1 MTPACGYPN
10 RVDRL
15 TEKIN
20 IPILPHLVGKFLYS
34 QLNPDSI
41 NPLDNL
47 PLSELPV
54 ADPHSFHIFHSSV
67 AEYYSPSD
75 YSGDG
80 GRCSER
86 IRAAPSW
93 QNRGSRQDCLF
104 VSKDPTTHGMASMEA
119 ARAVLFLS
127 FTHKGKKY
135 PCVLVEWFTTRPER
149 CPRTGMW
156 IVDRDYEY
164 DGSRST
170 ELVHLDTVIRGAHLI
185 PVFGEGFVSTD
196 LACDDSLD
204 TYDSFYVNQYAD
216 HNMFEII

>member
-1 MTPACGYPN
+1 MTPARSYPN

-41 NPLDNL
+41 NPLDNI

-54 ADPHSFHIFHSSV
+54 ADPRSFHIFHSSV

-86 IRAAPSW
+86 IRAVWSW
-93 QNRGSRQDCLF
+93 KNRGSRRDCLF
-104 VSKDPTTHGMASMEA
+104 VSKDTTTHGMASMEA
-119 ARAVLFLS
+119 ARAILFLS
-127 FTHKGKKY
+127 FTHQGKKY
-135 PCVLVEWFTTRPER
+135 PCVLVEWFTTRPEH

-156 IVDRDYEY
+156 IID
-164 DGSRST
+164 
-170 ELVHLDTVIRGAHLI
+170 
-185 PVFGEGFVSTD
+185 
-196 LACDDSLD
+196 
-204 TYDSFYVNQYAD
+204 
-216 HNMFEII
+216 